1 MADFSSQETVAT
13 RRSWDDI
20 FKIIKDKDKKKKK
33 KKDKDCQTRML
44 QVAELPFK
52 SKGEIKTSLDNKN

>member
-20 FKIIKDKDKKKKK
+20 FKIIKDKD
-33 KKDKDCQTRML
+33 CQTRIL